1 MAVIEVNP
9 QTGWYL
15 ALAPL
20 AGWPEAQ
27 PRPLGA
33 LRRLAE
39 RFLSWRARRETVRLL
54 NSVDAATLRDLGIS
68 DIESVVYGDPEGHKS
83 GIVLGCN
90 STSFGELTAGA
101 VS

>member
-20 AGWPEAQ
+20 AGWPEDR

-39 RFLSWRARRETVRLL
+39 RFLSWRARRETVRRL

-68 DIESVVYGDPEGHKS
+68 DIESVVYGDPEGTSVTTIRIGGAS
-83 GIVLGCN
+83 GTEGVL
-90 STSFGELTAGA
+90 LAL
-101 VS
+101 